1 MVGLP
6 WHTSLPQSPQKGFQE
21 TVGINIIRSTMDS
34 GPAKQRVRSKR
45 PTQLSLSFIMTSTQ
59 TDTLESFVTN
69 TLKGTK
75 RFDFIHPRTGNSVE
89 CRIVPMGDGEF
100 YTLQYMAP
108 GYWQVSLKFEV
119 LP

>member
-6 WHTSLPQSPQKGFQE
+6 WPSYLPQSPQKDFQE
-21 TVGINIIRSTMDS
+21 TIGINIVRSTMDS

-45 PTQLSLSFIMTSTQ
+45 PNQLSLSFIMTTQ
-59 TDTLESFVTN
+59 QTIDLESFIVT

-75 RFDFIHPRTGNSVE
+75 RFDFTHPRTGSSVE
-89 CRIVPMGDGEF
+89 CRLVPMGEGEF
-100 YTLQYMAP
+100 YTLQYLAP
-108 GYWQVSLKFEV
+108 EYYQVSLKFEI